1 MLPTSC
7 RKKGRRGRDVELS
20 MCEPHYKCK
29 LCQKVLERS
38 KRKPNEHVCGEWKCT
53 NCFEYQIG
61 QHLCYQRKPSKHLKS
76 VPKKYFFYDFECTQN
91 EIMNCEDG
99 YTPGEPC
106 AEKCTTEARCNRC
119 RKCIH
124 YGGSW
129 CGLEEHKV
137 NCSLTIGMR
146 KMHGRRSDRRC
157 KMPVL
162 WISMRK
168 MQCR

>member
-1 MLPTSC
+1 MRWNSAVLVAATTVVSENQMSC
-7 RKKGRRGRDVELS
+7 FFCHRTCRSKTCYQRHAEKKGRRGRDVELS

-76 VPKKYFFYDFECTQN
+76 VPRKYFFYDFECTQN

-124 YGGSW
+124 
-129 CGLEEHKV
+129 CGDLGV
-137 NCSLTIGMR
+137 
-146 KMHGRRSDRRC
+146 
-157 KMPVL
+157 V
-162 WISMRK
+162 
-168 MQCR
+168 